1 MALVASI
8 RWVMLARADFPLR
21 PRIVLGPDGGCNRYG
36 DQGAGGGDAGRVPRH
51 STESPEAVVRRVRA
65 RMRLNSSSRS
75 VWPATRIDGLIF
87 LFSRSRS
94 PTPPSRRPGPAI
106 THIHVHDPE
115 TGRGSHDPA
124 LFRDVVEQ
132 VRASDTEPPRPR
144 SMSMRGSFSPRRG
157 DDRCSRD
164 SPISVRGSGPDGPK
178 SGAMSFRNGLLL
190 GVVRQ
195 HVRIIH
201 YNTVKYEHFGRIKAR
216 AVTGDSRKT
225 LSAYRKALSR
235 FVTNTQGCANRIV
248 YQGCSSVY
256 CHEIGQR
263 RENLQAMHVCTANH
277 FGRHRLYAD
286 QPDNLRAGLCSEF
299 QCDWLEIVNEGFAF
313 NYTPYVIRTPRTC
326 RDDDSHRKREDLDHQ
341 SGTADEGGLSA
352 HFRVLV
358 CSCCGMSTKSG
369 SARKSKE
376 RRAKRRGAGGS
387 CQDVKCPS
395 YERTGLSSS
404 SLMASFI

>member
-21 PRIVLGPDGGCNRYG
+21 PCIVLGPDGGCNRYG

-75 VWPATRIDGLIF
+75 VWPAIRIDGLIF

-115 TGRGSHDPA
+115 SGRGSHDPA

-178 SGAMSFRNGLLL
+178 SGAVSFRSGLLL

-216 AVTGDSRKT
+216 AVAGDSRKRS
-225 LSAYRKALSR
+225 LARVKLCRR

-248 YQGCSSVY
+248 YQGCSSD
-256 CHEIGQR
+256 CHEIGVSGGENPPSNACLHRKSASAVIGFVR
-263 RENLQAMHVCTANH
+263 RSGPDSHPRVALDSCSASSSVTA
-277 FGRHRLYAD
+277 
-286 QPDNLRAGLCSEF
+286 
-299 QCDWLEIVNEGFAF
+299 LEIAQNRRVRPLRLQLHAF
-313 NYTPYVIRTPRTC
+313 VIRTP
-326 RDDDSHRKREDLDHQ
+326 
-341 SGTADEGGLSA
+341 
-352 HFRVLV
+352 
-358 CSCCGMSTKSG
+358 
-369 SARKSKE
+369 
-376 RRAKRRGAGGS
+376 
-387 CQDVKCPS
+387 P
-395 YERTGLSSS
+395 
-404 SLMASFI
+404 